1 MVLLV
6 VLLVGPRRSLVRRLA
21 GHAGPA
27 LRHAVAALYGQALL
41 AGHHPL
47 RAADTAAMNR
57 AYLGLIDQA
66 FAADEGPQ
74 GTHPQ
79 EGNR

>member
-1 MVLLV
+1 
-6 VLLVGPRRSLVRRLA
+6 
-21 GHAGPA
+21 
-27 LRHAVAALYGQALL
+27 VAALYGQALL

-66 FAADEGPQ
+66 FAADEGSPW
-74 GTHPQ
+74 THQQ